1 MSGTTI
7 AIIVLSVILLA
18 ILLVWAINKSI
29 GKEYFGDA
37 YSSEAKNLKFKEK
50 YMNDAE
56 FYFYNF
62 VKDHLDKQYFILPK
76 VGVDNLVEPINN
88 NLNQYNTVKSK
99 YLDFVIFDSSNQK
112 PLFVID
118 LVEHG
123 VGSTNPYFDKDVSK
137 ALDMVNIKIFTKTV
151 ERYYVWDVLKQ
162 ELEKYLQNEEDK
174 KLEENVKPQETE
186 NK

>member
-1 MSGTTI
+1 MNGTTI
-7 AIIVLSVILLA
+7 AIIVLSA
-18 ILLVWAINKSI
+18 ILVVIVLVWAINKSV

-37 YSSEAKNLKFKEK
+37 FGAGAKNLKFKNK
-50 YMNDAE
+50 YMEDTE

-62 VKDHLDKQYFILPK
+62 VRDHLDKKYFILPK

-88 NLNQYNTVKSK
+88 NLNQFNAVKAK
-99 YLDFVIFDSSNQK
+99 YLDFVVFDSSNQK

-123 VGSTNPYFDKDVSK
+123 VASTNPYFDKDVLK
-137 ALDMVNIKIFTKTV
+137 ALNMVDIKVYTKSV

-162 ELEKYLQNEEDK
+162 ELEPFFQKAEEK
-174 KLEENVKPQETE
+174 INENVKPQETE

>member
-1 MSGTTI
+1 MNGITI
-7 AIIVLSVILLA
+7 AIIVLSA
-18 ILLVWAINKSI
+18 ILLIILLVCAINKSI
-29 GKEYFGDA
+29 GKEYFGDVFG
-37 YSSEAKNLKFKEK
+37 SGAKNLKFKDK
-50 YMNDAE
+50 YMNDSE
-56 FYFYNF
+56 FYFYTF

-88 NLNQYNTVKSK
+88 NLNQYNSVKSK

-123 VGSTNPYFDKDVSK
+123 VGSANPYFDKDASK
-137 ALDMVNIKIFTKTV
+137 ALEMVNIKVFTKTV

-162 ELEKYLQNEEDK
+162 ELEAFLPKEEEK
-174 KLEENVKPQETE
+174 NVEENVKPQETE